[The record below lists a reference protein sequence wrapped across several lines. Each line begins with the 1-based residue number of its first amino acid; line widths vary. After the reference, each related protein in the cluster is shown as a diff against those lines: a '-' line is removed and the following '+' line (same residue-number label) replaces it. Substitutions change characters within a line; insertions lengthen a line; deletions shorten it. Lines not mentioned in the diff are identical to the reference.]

1 MMRTGLTI
9 SAIGHA
15 ALLLWSVLTFVAKP
29 HDAQSTEAMPIEL
42 ISAADFSQLTA
53 GASNAPQADTSK
65 ALVDKVEDARKPV
78 DDPMAKVEK
87 KEVQAATNAPPPPPP
102 EPKPPAPTEKKPAEP
117 KQDLI
122 ADAIKKDEVKK
133 PENKKAE
140 AKIPAPPKPE
150 QQQPKFD
157 PRKVAA
163 LLNKQTPQRFAAT
176 GDTVNDAP
184 NLGAASGTAAK
195 LSQSEIDAFRAK
207 VSRLWSPPAGA
218 KPEDLKVVVSLKLS
232 PDGRINGGMLATSP
246 TGRGNSLAFAAVRD
260 SAIRALLLGQ
270 PYEMFRP
277 EHYEQWKEL
286 EVQFDDELLRR

>member
-1 MMRTGLTI
+1 MRTGLTI

-29 HDAQSTEAMPIEL
+29 HNAESTEAMPIDL

-53 GASNAPQADTSK
+53 GASNAPKADTSK
-65 ALVDKVEDARKPV
+65 ALVDKVEDARKPA

-87 KEVQAATNAPPPPPP
+87 KEVEAATDAPPPPP
-102 EPKPPAPTEKKPAEP
+102 EPPAPAEKKPAEP

-133 PENKKAE
+133 PESKKAE
-140 AKIPAPPKPE
+140 AKTPAPPKPE
-150 QQQPKFD
+150 QQPKFD

-163 LLNKQTPQRFAAT
+163 LLNKQTPQRLAAT
-176 GDTVNDAP
+176 GDAINDVP

-232 PDGRINGGMLATSP
+232 PDGRLSGGMMATSP

-277 EHYEQWKEL
+277 EHYDQWKEL
-286 EVQFDDELLRR
+286 EVQFDDQLLSR

>member
-1 MMRTGLTI
+1 MRTGLTV

-29 HDAQSTEAMPIEL
+29 HNAESTEAVPIDL
-42 ISAADFSQLTA
+42 ISATDFSELTA
-53 GASNAPQADTSK
+53 GASNAPKADTSK
-65 ALVDKVEDARKPV
+65 ALVDKVEDARKPA
-78 DDPMAKVEK
+78 DDPMAKIAK
-87 KEVQAATNAPPPPPP
+87 KEVKAATDAPPPPPPPP
-102 EPKPPAPTEKKPAEP
+102 EPPAPQEKKPAEP
-117 KQDLI
+117 KQDPI
-122 ADAIKKDEVKK
+122 ADAIKKEEVKK
-133 PENKKAE
+133 PEIKKAE
-140 AKIPAPPKPE
+140 AKTPAPPKPE

-163 LLNKQTPQRFAAT
+163 LLNKQTPQRLAAT
-176 GDTVNDAP
+176 GDVVNDVP

-218 KPEDLKVVVSLKLS
+218 KPEDLKVVVSIKLS
-232 PDGRINGGMLATSP
+232 PDGRISGPPWATSP

-277 EHYEQWKEL
+277 EHYDQWKEL
-286 EVQFDDELLRR
+286 EVQFDDQLLSR

>member
-1 MMRTGLTI
+1 MRTGITI

-29 HDAQSTEAMPIEL
+29 HNAESTEAMPIDL

-53 GASNAPQADTSK
+53 GASNAPKADTSK
-65 ALVDKVEDARKPV
+65 ALVDKVEDARKPA

-87 KEVQAATNAPPPPPP
+87 KEVEAATDAPPPPP
-102 EPKPPAPTEKKPAEP
+102 EPPAPAEKKPAEP

-133 PENKKAE
+133 PESKKAE
-140 AKIPAPPKPE
+140 AKTPAPPKPE
-150 QQQPKFD
+150 QQPKFD

-163 LLNKQTPQRFAAT
+163 LLNKQTPQRLAAT
-176 GDTVNDAP
+176 GDAINDVP

-232 PDGRINGGMLATSP
+232 PDGRLSGGMMATSP

-277 EHYEQWKEL
+277 EHYDQWKEL
-286 EVQFDDELLRR
+286 EVQFDDQLLSR

>member
-1 MMRTGLTI
+1 MRTGLTI

-29 HDAQSTEAMPIEL
+29 HNAESTEAMPIDL
-42 ISAADFSQLTA
+42 ISATDFSELTA
-53 GASNAPQADTSK
+53 GASNAPKADTSK
-65 ALVDKVEDARKPV
+65 ALVDKVEDARKPA
-78 DDPMAKVEK
+78 DDPTAKIAK
-87 KEVQAATNAPPPPPP
+87 REVKAATDAPPPPPPP
-102 EPKPPAPTEKKPAEP
+102 EPPAPQEKKPAEP
-117 KQDLI
+117 KQDPI
-122 ADAIKKDEVKK
+122 ADAITKEEVKK
-133 PENKKAE
+133 PESKKAE
-140 AKIPAPPKPE
+140 AKTPAPPKPE

-163 LLNKQTPQRFAAT
+163 LLNKQTPQRLAAT
-176 GDTVNDAP
+176 GDAVNDIP

-207 VSRLWSPPAGA
+207 VSRLWSPPAAA
-218 KPEDLKVVVSLKLS
+218 KPEDLKVVVSIKLS

-286 EVQFDDELLRR
+286 EVQFDDQLLGR

>member
-1 MMRTGLTI
+1 
-9 SAIGHA
+9 
-15 ALLLWSVLTFVAKP
+15 VLTFVAKP
-29 HDAQSTEAMPIEL
+29 HNAESTEAMPIDL
-42 ISAADFSQLTA
+42 ISATDFSQLTA
-53 GASNAPQADTSK
+53 GASNAPKAETSK
-65 ALVDKVEDARKPV
+65 PLIDKVDDARKPA

-87 KEVQAATNAPPPPPP
+87 KEVEAATDAPPPPP
-102 EPKPPAPTEKKPAEP
+102 EPKPPAPAEKKPAEP

-140 AKIPAPPKPE
+140 AKTAVPPKPE
-150 QQQPKFD
+150 QPQSKFD

-163 LLNKQTPQRFAAT
+163 LLNKQTPQRLAAT
-176 GDTVNDAP
+176 GDAINDVP

-232 PDGRINGGMLATSP
+232 PDGRLSGGMMATSP

-277 EHYEQWKEL
+277 EHYDQWKEL
-286 EVQFDDELLRR
+286 EVQFDDQLLSR

>member
-1 MMRTGLTI
+1 MRTGLTI
-9 SAIGHA
+9 SAVGHA

-29 HDAQSTEAMPIEL
+29 HNAESTEAMPIEL

-53 GASNAPQADTSK
+53 GASNAPK
-65 ALVDKVEDARKPV
+65 AETAKPLVDKVDDVRKPA
-78 DDPMAKVEK
+78 DGPMAKVEK
-87 KEVQAATNAPPPPPP
+87 KEVEAATDAPPPPP

-140 AKIPAPPKPE
+140 AKTPAPPKPE

-163 LLNKQTPQRFAAT
+163 LLNKQTPQRLAAT
-176 GDTVNDAP
+176 GDTVNDIP

-207 VSRLWSPPAGA
+207 VSRLWSPPPGA
-218 KPEDLKVVVSLKLS
+218 KPEDLKILVTIKLK
-232 PDGRINGGMLATSP
+232 PDGHI
-246 TGRGNSLAFAAVRD
+246 AALSGPPGKVNTVTFDQVRM
-260 SAIRALLLGQ
+260 SALNALLLGE

-286 EVQFDDELLRR
+286 EVQFDDQLLSR